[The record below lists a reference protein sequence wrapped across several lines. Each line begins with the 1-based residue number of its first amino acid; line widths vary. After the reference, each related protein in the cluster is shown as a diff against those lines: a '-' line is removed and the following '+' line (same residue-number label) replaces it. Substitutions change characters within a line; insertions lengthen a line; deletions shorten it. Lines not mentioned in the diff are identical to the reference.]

1 VTRGT
6 LLTDLAIAAL
16 VAILVIVIS
25 PGLAVV
31 ALLALLVLIICGI
44 TFGVGRLRRRASA
57 DPLRELRRSR
67 ANARRQARS
76 QPPRSTRRQPPR
88 RAPRG

>member
-1 VTRGT
+1 MTRGT

-31 ALLALLVLIICGI
+31 GLLALLVLIICGI
-44 TFGVGRLRRRASA
+44 TFGVGRLRRRGSA

-67 ANARRQARS
+67 ATARRRPRSDTARS
-76 QPPRSTRRQPPR
+76 NRRQPPR